1 MDGHTMIRHPHRTV
15 LVASLRL
22 PGDIET
28 RRKKQHV
35 IELGNS
41 FDASGGQPAESPI
54 VEHHT
59 LRLIAGCDRVAACL
73 NKGIKAIIVL
83 PVEGSPEELERLAL
97 VENVRRR
104 HGGHDHELARLLEL
118 EHPSPEQTFPAIEDD
133 VPWDSSGVAD
143 NTRAMVGRPVGRPSE
158 GKREALEAVAAVAG
172 RTPEAVRRAEYRDRK
187 ASEPEPKA
195 EPCIDTLGL
204 DVPEAVLADAAVWKR
219 FLSDLRATLVRA
231 QSSVTEFAGIH
242 GNAVLRIKEG
252 VHASSALAGMLMP
265 ASVCPYCKCTK
276 LKHGCHA
283 CHKRGWV
290 SASVRSS
297 VTDKKLLA
305 TGANAG
311 IYVDGKWVAL
321 KDVMP

>member
-1 MDGHTMIRHPHRTV
+1 MDGHTMIRHPHRSV

-118 EHPSPEQTFPAIEDD
+118 EHPSPEQTFPDIEDEPDEAEEAIELM
-133 VPWDSSGVAD
+133 PPLAP
-143 NTRAMVGRPVGRPSE
+143 RPVGRPST

-265 ASVCPYCKCTK
+265 ASVCPHCKCTK
-276 LKHGCHA
+276 LKHGCPA

-321 KDVMP
+321 KDVKP